1 MDRILGLGA
10 VFLAIPVGVAS
21 WSFGA
26 GTPKSPGPGF
36 WPFLIALCIAG
47 LGASLALR
55 PDPTFR
61 PPSGEGSRWRSF
73 GVALASLALFILVLE
88 PLGYLVTT
96 FGLLVVQLRWVEGR
110 SRQTTLL
117 IAGIAALV
125 SFALFRVVL
134 KVPLPVGIVPLP
146 RGW

>member
-10 VFLAIPVGVAS
+10 VFLAVPVGVAS
-21 WSFGA
+21 WSFGV

-61 PPSGEGSRWRSF
+61 PPAGEGSRWRSF
-73 GVALASLALFILVLE
+73 
-88 PLGYLVTT
+88 
-96 FGLLVVQLRWVEGR
+96 
-110 SRQTTLL
+110 
-117 IAGIAALV
+117 
-125 SFALFRVVL
+125 
-134 KVPLPVGIVPLP
+134 
-146 RGW
+146 

>member
-10 VFLAIPVGVAS
+10 MCLAIPVGVAS
-21 WSFGA
+21 WSFGV

-47 LGASLALR
+47 LGTSLALR

-61 PPSGEGSRWRSF
+61 PSSGEGSRWWSF
-73 GVALASLALFILVLE
+73 GVALASLAVFVLVLE

-96 FGLLVVQLRWVEGR
+96 FGLLVIQFRWVEGR
-110 SRQTTLL
+110 SWQTTVLT
-117 IAGIAALV
+117 AGVAALV

-146 RGW
+146 RSW

>member
-1 MDRILGLGA
+1 M
-10 VFLAIPVGVAS
+10 
-21 WSFGA
+21 
-26 GTPKSPGPGF
+26 
-36 WPFLIALCIAG
+36 
-47 LGASLALR
+47 
-55 PDPTFR
+55 
-61 PPSGEGSRWRSF
+61 
-73 GVALASLALFILVLE
+73 ALASLALFILVLE

-96 FGLLVVQLRWVEGR
+96 FGVLVVQLRWVEGR